1 MPSPLRV
8 VLSDL
13 DDTLFDH
20 QYAAKE
26 AVSALPRIAPELSCW
41 SLDELDARHREL
53 LDRLHIQVL
62 TGQISIDDARVERF
76 GRLVRDAGGA
86 CSAERATDVARCYR
100 EAYEKVWQPV
110 PGALALA
117 AAIRSAGLKLVIVTN
132 NVVIEQRL
140 KLDRVGLAQHV
151 DVLLTSEEAGFLKP
165 DVRIFHLALSRVG
178 ATAGEAVM
186 LGDAWATDI
195 EGARSAGVRAVWLN
209 RGGAASPD
217 PSVSELR
224 SLEPVA
230 ETLRALIST

>member
-1 MPSPLRV
+1 MPAPPRV

-20 QYAAKE
+20 LHAART
-26 AVSALPRIAPELSCW
+26 AIGALPAVAPELSCW
-41 SLDELDARHREL
+41 SLDELDSRHREL

-62 TGQISIDDARVERF
+62 TGQMSVDDARVERF

-86 CSAERATDVARCYR
+86 CTVERAIEVARCYR

-117 AAIRSAGLKLVIVTN
+117 AAIRASGLKLVIVTT
-132 NVVIEQRL
+132 NVVTEQRL
-140 KLDRVGLAQHV
+140 KLDRCGLAAHV

-165 DVRIFHLALSRVG
+165 DVRIFHLALSRAG
-178 ATAGEAVM
+178 ATATEAVM
-186 LGDAWATDI
+186 LGDAWSTDI

-209 RGGAASPD
+209 RGGAASP
-217 PSVSELR
+217 
-224 SLEPVA
+224 
-230 ETLRALIST
+230 